1 MRFLHLREGVCYLAG
16 VVKNLK
22 SANMRK
28 LILLL
33 SILPLLTYAQVE
45 EDEYRKELRKVKREI
60 DNDADI
66 QLPEEELV
74 GVYPNMRSLSTGN
87 WGYHFVGINDEVI
100 RQRATRKV
108 NIVILD
114 TGIPQHPYLRP
125 YTDYSL
131 SFSTTGETNTIDAQ
145 GHATHCGGIIAAN
158 HPTLKIGVAT
168 ELARMNLLKVIYG
181 KVLRDNG
188 SGTYTA
194 IVAGVDKAVE
204 ILKGLD
210 GFGII
215 SMSLGGGGD
224 NVQLREAIQRA
235 KDAGIYVVAASGN
248 TGSKGVQI
256 PARYALPV
264 AALNSDG
271 RRANFSTTGPEVFTS
286 APGVDILSTYRDT
299 MASLSGTSMATPLY
313 AGMVA
318 IVASINPTFTAREIE
333 AMPQTDVPP
342 TGRDEETGLGYL
354 HFNQIVAPAPP
365 PPPPPPNPAPPTVPK
380 RTVSVVLEG
389 GDAKWRVGAG
399 PIQLLTV
406 TSIEVQV
413 TSTLPDEVLY
423 DQLSKASELFF
434 QKWTFTMP
442 KSYGYIISSRAVGSF
457 WNTLVG
463 KENGAQVTTL
473 FSQDQQGRKAVTRF
487 FPTAKTNEIVFATE
501 TVVVKPT
508 IYERIKGLRL

>member
-1 MRFLHLREGVCYLAG
+1 MRALA
-16 VVKNLK
+16 
-22 SANMRK
+22 
-28 LILLL
+28 LLL
-33 SILPLLTYAQVE
+33 ALFPLLTYGQVD

-60 DNDADI
+60 DKDADI
-66 QLPEEELV
+66 TLPEEELV
-74 GVYPNMRSLSTGN
+74 GVYPNMRAMSTGN
-87 WGYHFVGINDEVI
+87 WGYHFVGINDAVI

-131 SFSTTGETNTIDAQ
+131 SFSTTGESNTVDVQ
-145 GHATHCGGIIAAN
+145 GHASHCGGIIAAN

-168 ELARMNLLKVIYG
+168 ELARMGLLKVIYG

-188 SGTYTA
+188 SGTYSA
-194 IVAGVDKAVE
+194 IVSGVDKAVE
-204 ILKGLD
+204 VLKGLD

-215 SMSLGGGGD
+215 SMSLGGGGH
-224 NVQLREAIQRA
+224 NAQLQQAIQRA
-235 KDAGIYVVAASGN
+235 RDAGIYVVAASGN
-248 TGSKGVQI
+248 TGAKDVQI
-256 PARYALPV
+256 PARYTIAV
-264 AALNSDG
+264 AALNANG

-318 IVASINPTFTAREIE
+318 IVASINPTFTAKDIE

-365 PPPPPPNPAPPTVPK
+365 PPPPPPTNPPSVPK
-380 RTVSVVLEG
+380 RTVNIVLSG
-389 GDAKWRVGAG
+389 GDAKWRAG
-399 PIQLLTV
+399 TSPLQSLTV
-406 TSIEVQV
+406 TSLEVQV
-413 TSTLPDEVLY
+413 TSTLPDDVLY
-423 DQLSKASELFF
+423 DQLAKATEIFF
-434 QKWTFTMP
+434 QKWTFAMP
-442 KSYGYIISSRAVGSF
+442 KEYGYIASSRAVGSF

-463 KENGAQVTTL
+463 KENGAQLTTL

-487 FPTAKTNEIVFATE
+487 FPTATTKEIIFATE

-508 IYERIKGLRL
+508 LYERITGLRL